1 MEQLGCI
8 SWHLQSR
15 LSMVD
20 VLRFDKQKLV
30 KQNRGKVTRAH
41 SKRTFRNSPLLEE
54 QNKTKKAKLVQQ
66 ENGREHIRWSFRNLP
81 ITATLRIFCS
91 VPSPT
96 SAASV
101 GASATADQRQDSL
114 TRPAVSTPNRPAL
127 LAWGA
132 TKALHEATN
141 NRLRTDWTNF
151 ILPLSNRFQHEKS
164 EEARKNLRPSS
175 SQRCRQRTQMW
186 WKNRFGGSQQRH
198 RHSTFEETATYVGAR
213 PSEMRSTGRRT
224 LTWNSIYG
232 LSGKVCEFLL
242 ESSFGGV
249 CFDCEQRSKP
259 FLLQRIWT
267 IRLWTQCLRDCLF
280 WWRESLPLLPM
291 AVAMV
296 VAAVFPA
303 ATKPRLVLAWSLTSL
318 TPNDTTTLLSSSIS
332 SFLASPSW
340 CRPYPCWRFLA
351 ICAIRG
357 LHMLWR
363 HWETRTRNL
372 HCHQQNTPV
381 WVLNLIKACINN
393 KMAST
398 CSKHKTMSKSVLNRI
413 STVWCKLMVG
423 MLLGNRKP
431 SPTQSPSRI
440 PLSTN

>member
-198 RHSTFEETATYVGAR
+198 RHSTFEETATYVRCTSVRNAEHGQTY
-213 PSEMRSTGRRT
+213 SHVELHLWVKWEGVWIFVGELFWGR
-224 LTWNSIYG
+224 
-232 LSGKVCEFLL
+232 LL
-242 ESSFGGV
+242 W
-249 CFDCEQRSKP
+249 
-259 FLLQRIWT
+259 LWT
-267 IRLWTQCLRDCLF
+267 TFKAFPIANNLDYQVWTQCLRDCLF

-363 HWETRTRNL
+363 HWETRTRN
-372 HCHQQNTPV
+372 
-381 WVLNLIKACINN
+381 
-393 KMAST
+393 
-398 CSKHKTMSKSVLNRI
+398 
-413 STVWCKLMVG
+413 
-423 MLLGNRKP
+423 
-431 SPTQSPSRI
+431 SRI
-440 PLSTN
+440 RRYGYWTW